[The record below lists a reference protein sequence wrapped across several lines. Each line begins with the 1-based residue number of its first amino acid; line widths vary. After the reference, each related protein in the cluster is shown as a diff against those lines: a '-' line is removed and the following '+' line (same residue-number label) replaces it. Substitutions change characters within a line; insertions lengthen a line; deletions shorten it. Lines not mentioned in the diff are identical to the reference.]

1 MADRDPRADLP
12 PPAQR
17 RRGLEDSPE
26 LRPAD
31 TSATSHRPAAPRC
44 WTGASSHRR
53 GILPPE
59 RQRRHQLGVARARA
73 PRPPRPRGP
82 GRRSRHRRRTA
93 PGPHPARRDPG
104 APRAGG
110 ARPEGQLLP
119 VGLPQPALTGLLRGF
134 APDVVHLASPFLLG
148 AGGLGAA
155 RRLDLPTVA
164 VYQTDVA
171 GFASSYGLGLAARA
185 AWQWTRRIH
194 RACDR
199 TLAPSTAAAA
209 DLAAHGVP
217 RVHRWARGVDTA
229 RFTPARRSAALR
241 RTWSPDGRLVVGF
254 VGRLAPEK
262 HVERLAG
269 LAADPRYRLVVV
281 GDGPERA
288 RLEPLLPRAVFT
300 GHLGGDALADAYA
313 SLDVFVHPGEHET
326 FCQAVQEALASGV
339 PVIAPD
345 AGGPRDLVAHCRNGY
360 RLPVD
365 GFAELLPGAV
375 GALADPMLRDRFGAA
390 ARRSVLGRTWPAVC
404 HELLGHYEQVCS
416 VRPGTLRRSA

>member
-1 MADRDPRADLP
+1 MRVAIVAESFLPNVNGVTNSVLRVLEHLDRHGHEALVVAPDTVAGQ
-12 PPAQR
+12 PPAPTQHDGIPVHR
-17 RRGLEDSPE
+17 V
-26 LRPAD
+26 PAV
-31 TSATSHRPAAPRC
+31 HVPRV
-44 WTGASSHRR
+44 SS
-53 GILPPE
+53 
-59 RQRRHQLGVARARA
+59 
-73 PRPPRPRGP
+73 
-82 GRRSRHRRRTA
+82 
-93 PGPHPARRDPG
+93 
-104 APRAGG
+104 
-110 ARPEGQLLP
+110 LP